1 VSINRNEVVMKDII
15 KEGDVV
21 RVPGGSRGRVRYTY
35 NPCIGY
41 RPYAA
46 VYTIAGLKYYP
57 VSKLKKV

>member
-1 VSINRNEVVMKDII
+1 MKDII

>member
-1 VSINRNEVVMKDII
+1 MKDRNII
-15 KEGDVV
+15 NKGDTV
-21 RVPGGSRGRVRYTY
+21 RVPGGARGEVRYTY

-41 RPYAA
+41 RPYVA